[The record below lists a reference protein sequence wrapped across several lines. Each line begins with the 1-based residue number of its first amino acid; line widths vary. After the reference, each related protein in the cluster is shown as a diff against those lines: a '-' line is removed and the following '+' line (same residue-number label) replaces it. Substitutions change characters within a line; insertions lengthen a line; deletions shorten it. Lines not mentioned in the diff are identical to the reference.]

1 MAKLIEIT
9 GKALSGEWGL
19 EDKSKTGIPVLRT
32 TNFTNFG
39 IINYG
44 DVITRNITKKNI
56 SEKFLRKGDIII
68 EKSGGSDK
76 QPVGRVV
83 LFNGEENRFLF
94 NNFTGVLR
102 VKDHEKW
109 VPDYVFYALF
119 ANYRNGGTR
128 KYENKTT
135 GLHNLKT
142 DLYINKYEIEWVNIT
157 EQKNVCATLRKIES
171 IISDMNKEITY
182 LDNLIKARFVE
193 MFGTSGANPKGWNEI
208 KLGEVCS
215 LQNGYAFKSSDYI
228 NKSSVLNCRMSNIR
242 PDGGFDAEY
251 HPKYL
256 PDEYWDKC
264 SGYRLFDGDVI
275 IAMTDMASDPKI
287 LGVPTIVS
295 TNGKKFLLNQRVGK
309 LSFLHDDRMNRV
321 YLMHSLGQKYIR
333 KELAKSAAGSTQ
345 INVGK
350 PAILNINIYDPPRSL
365 QDQFATFVVQVDKSK
380 FALSNELAMGNFY
393 IRLIHDCI
401 MHGCI
406 DL

>member
-1 MAKLIEIT
+1 MQRLGDYIKEYSARNKFDE
-9 GKALSGEWGL
+9 E
-19 EDKSKTGIPVLRT
+19 IPVYSVTNSNGFCRDYFGKEVASNNKRT
-32 TNFTNFG
+32 YKIVPRNAFAYNPSRINVGSVDYQHYEDRVIVSPLYNVFTVDEKILPQYLYFYLKSPNTMKRIRTVASGSVRDNLKLSMLCEFP
-39 IINYG
+39 IQVPSIN
-44 DVITRNITKKNI
+44 RQQN
-56 SEKFLRKGDIII
+56 II
-68 EKSGGSDK
+68 ELLEKVQRIID
-76 QPVGRVV
+76 
-83 LFNGEENRFLF
+83 ENNDEL
-94 NNFTGVLR
+94 
-102 VKDHEKW
+102 EK
-109 VPDYVFYALF
+109 
-119 ANYRNGGTR
+119 
-128 KYENKTT
+128 
-135 GLHNLKT
+135 
-142 DLYINKYEIEWVNIT
+142 
-157 EQKNVCATLRKIES
+157 
-171 IISDMNKEITY
+171 
-182 LDNLIKARFVE
+182 LDNLVKARFVE
-193 MFGTSGANPKGWNEI
+193 MFGVPGANSKGWNEI

-228 NKSSVLNCRMSNIR
+228 NKSGVLNCRMSNIR

-256 PDEYWDKC
+256 PEEYWDKC

-365 QDQFATFVVQVDKSK
+365 QDQFATFVAQVDKSK
-380 FALSNELAMGNFY
+380 FAVQKSLEKTQLLFDSLMQEYFG
-393 IRLIHDCI
+393 
-401 MHGCI
+401 
-406 DL
+406 